1 MSTSESELE
10 QSRQFTRRLESDQRE
25 ALKAASDNP
34 ILEKFLKSVYP
45 FLYCPPHP
53 SGEKVARSIFQTLQA
68 GRDIK
73 FFAVFSLDTIS
84 GDLPIIHHM
93 AKEAFALLS
102 PTLTTL
108 FIADWPWVE
117 KREVIQGLA
126 TLTGDSELVTAATE
140 RRFHLAREQVEQ
152 LSWPGHLKIIE
163 IPTPDLH
170 GVSPIGE
177 NGENLLIVNKRLAS
191 RTSYRTRQTPLQT
204 GRQAAIDYLMRM
216 HISNRLNA
224 ASGPNFLPVII
235 TVKEDPSLLK
245 LYGGTPV
252 FNLSHKESNT
262 T

>member
-1 MSTSESELE
+1 MSGSELE
-10 QSRQFTRRLESDQRE
+10 LERSEQFTRRLKSDLQK
-25 ALKAASDNP
+25 ALEAASGN
-34 ILEKFLKSVYP
+34 LTLRGVLKSVYP
-45 FLYCPPHP
+45 LLYCPPYP
-53 SGEKVARSIFQTLQA
+53 SGAKVAQLISGALEAGRSINLT
-68 GRDIK
+68 
-73 FFAVFSLDTIS
+73 AVFSLDTIS
-84 GDLPIIHHM
+84 GDLPIVHRVV
-93 AKEAFALLS
+93 EETFTLLN